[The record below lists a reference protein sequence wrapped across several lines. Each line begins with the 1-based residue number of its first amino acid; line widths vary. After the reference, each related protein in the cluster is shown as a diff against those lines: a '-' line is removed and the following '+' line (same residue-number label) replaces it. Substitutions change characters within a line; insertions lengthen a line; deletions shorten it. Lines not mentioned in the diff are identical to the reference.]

1 MYLIHDAIQ
10 FKICNEKNTVLYMAD
25 VSGWVSIYDI
35 SRTALR
41 NDLESSVHID
51 TMPRITSFKAHT
63 EDITDMLLVDKHI
76 VTSSTDC
83 TVRMFTQ
90 KGEFIGIFGQQASWD
105 SDNLDLQSASKP
117 LDLLE
122 LSDTLQTDTTSKIVA
137 PDSSLSPLELKK
149 AISKPD
155 ADAVMLESW
164 FSKSLYAKER
174 FINRPRKTL
183 VKSHNRIYHEL
194 AEITSLILPKLV

>member
-1 MYLIHDAIQ
+1 M
-10 FKICNEKNTVLYMAD
+10 
-25 VSGWVSIYDI
+25 SIFDI

-51 TMPRITSFKAHT
+51 TMPQITSFKAHT

-90 KGEFIGIFGQQASWD
+90 KGEFIGIFGQKSLWD
-105 SDNLDLQSASKP
+105 LENLDLRSASKP

-122 LSDTLQTDTTSKIVA
+122 LSDTVQTDSSKIVA
-137 PDSSLSPLELKK
+137 PDSSLSPLDLKK
-149 AISKPD
+149 AISKPE
-155 ADAVMLESW
+155 ADAIMLESW

-174 FINRPRKTL
+174 FIHRPRKTL
-183 VKSHNRIYHEL
+183 VKSHNKVYHEL
-194 AEITSLILPKLV
+194 AEISSLMLPKIV